1 MDLPIGLIEP
11 DVRKETVMTLPRYAF
26 FRGRITPYAEA
37 RVGVLTHA
45 LNYGTAVFAALR
57 GYWNREE
64 GELFLFRPREHFRRF
79 LESARLLGMELQDSE
94 ESLSAA
100 VVSLL
105 KAERYRED
113 CYVRPLAFY
122 ADESVGVRLHDL
134 TPEVS
139 IVALP
144 FARYLENEE
153 NLHATISSWRRV
165 DDNMIPARGKIAG
178 AYVNSALAKSDA
190 QRAGFDEAIVLNQ
203 DGHVAEGSVANFF
216 LIRNGLAVTPPV
228 TDNILEGI
236 TRRTVMEL
244 LVQEVGLSVCERSI
258 DRTEIYLADEIFL
271 CGTGV
276 QVAAITRVDHRPI
289 GTGRM
294 GPAVAALRNAYF
306 DIVRGRRP
314 EYRHWC
320 VAVYSRERDS
330 VRPETSQEIA
340 GRGQTGVGQRA

>member
-1 MDLPIGLIEP
+1 
-11 DVRKETVMTLPRYAF
+11 MTLPRYAF
-26 FRGRITPYAEA
+26 FRGQLVAYSEA

-57 GYWNREE
+57 AYWNGEE
-64 GELFLFRPREHFRRF
+64 GELFLFRPRDHFRRF
-79 LESARLLGMELQDSE
+79 LESARLLGMEPPDTE
-94 ESLSAA
+94 ESLSAST
-100 VVSLL
+100 VELL
-105 KAERYRED
+105 RAEQYKED

-122 ADESVGVRLHDL
+122 GDESVGVRLHNL

-144 FARYLENEE
+144 FAHYLDNEE

-190 QRAGFDEAIVLNQ
+190 QRAGFDEAILLNQ

-244 LVQEVGLSVCERSI
+244 LEKELGLPVRERSI
-258 DRTEIYLADEIFL
+258 DRTEISLAEEIFL

-276 QVAAITRVDHRPI
+276 QIAAVTRVDHRPI
-289 GTGRM
+289 GAGKM
-294 GPAVAALRNAYF
+294 GPAVAALRKIYF

-320 VAVYSRERDS
+320 TPVYSGKRNFAM
-330 VRPETSQEIA
+330 PEEAAAEISEHGA
-340 GRGQTGVGQRA
+340 ASLRLAR